1 MFTCFYC
8 CLYSS
13 TWVKLWQEFLWYKIL
28 ILANQWTGF
37 YMITASVLKG
47 LREACH
53 EYYLKFKS
61 VYSQG
66 IFKISISLSYENSRN
81 TVLNHK
87 TMRFVIRLCFNVTH
101 NAGIFESASYG
112 SCHSTRSPWDKKTPF
127 ESSMAPRKTILYS
140 KKNSVIRTV
149 FSFWNRLC

>member
-1 MFTCFYC
+1 
-8 CLYSS
+8 
-13 TWVKLWQEFLWYKIL
+13 
-28 ILANQWTGF
+28 
-37 YMITASVLKG
+37 MITASVLKG

-101 NAGIFESASYG
+101 NAAFLKAQAMGHVILQGVPEI
-112 SCHSTRSPWDKKTPF
+112 KKPPSNLLWHREKLF
-127 ESSMAPRKTILYS
+127 YIA
-140 KKNSVIRTV
+140 KKIV
-149 FSFWNRLC
+149 